1 MKRTKIGFWTIGMVF
16 LCLPILWYFF
26 YKFYYAYIY
35 YNKWIALYCLLFFA
49 PCLFMYIYINKALNG
64 NKKESQYIFTTGIV
78 LGIGWIVYL
87 IIMWLTGEF
96 V

>member
-1 MKRTKIGFWTIGMVF
+1 MKRTKIGFWTIGMFF

-26 YKFYYAYIY
+26 CQFYYACIY

-49 PCLFMYIYINKALNG
+49 PCLFMYIHINKALNG

-78 LGIGWIVYL
+78 LVDSISNYNVVNW
-87 IIMWLTGEF
+87 
-96 V
+96 